1 MRSRDQN
8 ITLRKKM
15 FNTDGIFRTQRQ
27 LVIKMEISVQ
37 MRGAADASLL
47 DSKIVQVHLGFI
59 CQGIFPLLMEKNREE
74 A

>member
-1 MRSRDQN
+1 
-8 ITLRKKM
+8 M